1 LNIDNNNDPRST
13 TTTNIDSDIQHLLL
27 PREQVLLRVTQSSIE
42 PASSMTTPSS
52 LYITNM
58 RVIYRLPKWGGFKT
72 DIIDLKYQDITDIA
86 LKSGILHTDI
96 VLKSQ
101 SFHTEQDI
109 IITGVDKHEAEQA
122 DALIRQRIR
131 GGGESFVQDE
141 PHGIQESHKDK
152 NH

>member
-1 LNIDNNNDPRST
+1 
-13 TTTNIDSDIQHLLL
+13 
-27 PREQVLLRVTQSSIE
+27 
-42 PASSMTTPSS
+42 MTTPSS

-86 LKSGILHTDI
+86 LKSGILYTDI
-96 VLKSQ
+96 ALKSP
-101 SFHTEQDI
+101 FHTEEDI
-109 IITGVDKHEAEQA
+109 IITGVDKHEAEKA

-131 GGGESFVQDE
+131 GGEESFVQDE
-141 PHGIQESHKDK
+141 SYGIQESHKDK